1 MSTRLKRLITPEEY
15 LAIERD
21 LSAKHEYH
29 YGEMFATG
37 GASTKHNQITFNLA
51 GILHAQLK
59 DLPCVA
65 FANDMRVKISTTGS
79 YVYPDVM
86 ATCQPPQF
94 EDKHLDT
101 LLNPQ
106 AAIEVLSD
114 STEAFDRGEKFEMYS
129 GVDSLRE
136 YLLVAQKYPHISHF
150 QRDADA
156 DWTLR
161 MVHGL
166 DQAVEV
172 ASIGCTLRLADVY
185 AKVEFPPIEETD
197 RAAGIHGLGSPR

>member
-1 MSTRLKRLITPEEY
+1 MSTNPNRRLSAEAY

-21 LSAKHEYH
+21 LSAKHEFH
-29 YGEMFATG
+29 YGEMFAMG

-59 DLPCVA
+59 DRPCVA
-65 FANDMRVKISTTGS
+65 YANDMRVKIQSTGS
-79 YVYPDVM
+79 YVYPDVVV
-86 ATCQPPQF
+86 TCRPPQY

-114 STEAFDRGEKFEMYS
+114 STEAFDRGKKFEMYS
-129 GVDSLRE
+129 SVESLRE
-136 YLLVAQKYPHISHF
+136 YLLIAQNYPHISVFH
-150 QRDADA
+150 RDENA

-166 DQAVEV
+166 DAAVEV
-172 ASIGCTLRLADVY
+172 ASIGCTLRLGDVY
-185 AKVEFPPIEETD
+185 DKVEFPPVEGVELATGVIKP
-197 RAAGIHGLGSPR
+197 GGPR